1 MTRFCPQKLFPTAI
15 SRHLTCAYMLND
27 KTVNSLTCKVQYMN
41 AERHSL
47 QNLGLNWK
55 KCVQMK
61 TPALNLMYFCDSQKH
76 YGYLEHSVKLSS
88 TWIMNNGYVRVRQMG
103 LFSTYLSCNV
113 KKNISYF
120 RIRTRPSAQIVCPSS
135 FI

>member
-1 MTRFCPQKLFPTAI
+1 MTRFCPQKLFQTAI
-15 SRHLTCAYMLND
+15 SRNLTCTRMLND
-27 KTVNSLTCKVQYMN
+27 KTVNSVTCKVQHMN
-41 AERHSL
+41 AERLSL
-47 QNLGLNWK
+47 QNLGLDWK

-88 TWIMNNGYVRVRQMG
+88 TWITNNSYVRVRQMG
-103 LFSTYLSCNV
+103 LFSTYLNCNV

-120 RIRTRPSAQIVCPSS
+120 RIRNRPSAQIACPSS